1 MSHQLSPAAPAAGHQ
16 HGPAGPGTAPDLD
29 RRRIY
34 RRRRIVAGSV
44 LLVVLALIVGGVAYV
59 ANALGAAVPAVAA
72 QVSAPAPIA
81 QPAQPLALPAFGEYA
96 VGAVGFDAT
105 LAASEA
111 QAPMAIASIAKVV
124 TALVVLDAN
133 PIAEGDGGPAISYT
147 DADVGIYWDMVA
159 QNGSVAPVAAGTTLT
174 LKESLEAMLLPSGNN
189 YAISIANWAFG
200 SEAAYVD
207 AATAWLAEHGFAET
221 TVADASGLSLANV
234 ATPGDLVRLGQ
245 LALTEPALA
254 DIVAKQTVDLPG
266 VGRVENSNKLLG
278 SHGVDGIKTGTT
290 DDAANLLFSADYQV
304 GGGTVTVVGVML
316 GADTHAQLREAIA
329 ALLDSVAP
337 GFHEVTALEAGA
349 ELASYSTVWG
359 DHAVATAAEGASVV
373 VWSDTPV
380 QVEVTADPV
389 TTAEAGAQV
398 GVATVRAGSQVIEV
412 PLLLD
417 RAIDDPGTWWRL
429 TNPGALSVDVAAPAA
444 AAQSSAGTPLAQS
457 AGSTNPVSGP
467 VR

>member
-1 MSHQLSPAAPAAGHQ
+1 MSHQVTPAPPTV
-16 HGPAGPGTAPDLD
+16 GPTRQGTAGPGSGRAVDPD
-29 RRRIY
+29 RRRVY
-34 RRRRIVAGSV
+34 RRRRIVVGSV
-44 LLVVLALIVGGVAYV
+44 LAVVLALVISGVAYV
-59 ANALGAAVPAVAA
+59 SNALGAAVPAVAA
-72 QVSAPAPIA
+72 QVSSPAPVV
-81 QPAQPLALPAFGEYA
+81 QPAQPLALPGFGEYA
-96 VGAVGFDAT
+96 VGAVGFDGT

-133 PIAEGDGGPAISYT
+133 PIAAGEGGPAIAYT

-200 SEAAYVD
+200 SEPAYV
-207 AATAWLAEHGFAET
+207 AAANGWLAEHGFTET
-221 TVADASGLSLANV
+221 TIADASGLSLANV

-254 DIVAKQTVDLPG
+254 DIVAQQAVDLPG

-304 GGGTVTVVGVML
+304 GGSTVTVVGAML
-316 GADTHAQLREAIA
+316 GAATHAQLREAIA
-329 ALLDSVAP
+329 ALLDTVAP

-359 DHAVATAAEGASVV
+359 DRAVAKAAEGASVV

-380 QVEVTADPV
+380 EVEVTADPV
-389 TTAEAGAQV
+389 TTAEAGSQV
-398 GVATVRAGSQVIEV
+398 GVATVRAGGQVIEV
-412 PLLLD
+412 PLQLD
-417 RAIDDPGTWWRL
+417 ATIDDPGTWWRL
-429 TNPGALSVDVAAPAA
+429 TNPGALSAAQPAA
-444 AAQSSAGTPLAQS
+444 GAPLEPSGSAASRTSAT
-457 AGSTNPVSGP
+457 GST
-467 VR
+467 R